1 AEFNCAFRVW
11 SKDKRLAYDICN
23 PQVIDYLLENRDL
36 NLHVQNCTLALV
48 SDTQWSVQQI
58 EANLKRLS
66 EIRTRLPEYLF
77 QHS

>member
-1 AEFNCAFRVW
+1 
-11 SKDKRLAYDICN
+11 
-23 PQVIDYLLENRDL
+23 LENRDL